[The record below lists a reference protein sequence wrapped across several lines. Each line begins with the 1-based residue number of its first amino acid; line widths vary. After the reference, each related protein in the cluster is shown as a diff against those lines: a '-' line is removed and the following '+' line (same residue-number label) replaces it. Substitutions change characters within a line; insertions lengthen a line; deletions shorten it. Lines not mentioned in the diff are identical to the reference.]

1 MPLLNLSSMLAI
13 SLHLYCLC
21 PVFFITSTPQE
32 GGLSLLLS
40 LAQPPTAA
48 VDGTAASE
56 DAVVVATSGTGDWDV
71 FASAVK
77 LLRRACMLS
86 ANRSDL
92 LSLKVLCV

>member
-1 MPLLNLSSMLAI
+1 MT
-13 SLHLYCLC
+13 
-21 PVFFITSTPQE
+21 TSQE

-48 VDGTAASE
+48 TAVSPENSA
-56 DAVVVATSGTGDWDV
+56 DVATSGTGDWEV
-71 FASAVK
+71 FALAVK

-92 LSLKVLCV
+92 LSLKVRVGFVLQVLRMKVERIF